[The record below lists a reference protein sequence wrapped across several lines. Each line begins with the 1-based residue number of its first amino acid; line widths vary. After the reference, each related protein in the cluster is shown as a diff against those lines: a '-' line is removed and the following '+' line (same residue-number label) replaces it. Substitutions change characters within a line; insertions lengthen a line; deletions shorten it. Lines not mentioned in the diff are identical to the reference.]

1 MKTAIA
7 ELIETN
13 NRNIEKLK
21 ELSKNETN
29 RFYHGMLTYA
39 QAFNLDL
46 HHFKKLEKDIIEKVY
61 QETCKGNPNQL
72 DLNQGCENE
81 FCDNGKIAMPYGE
94 YISCYVCENKI
105 INDVPRIN
113 EANISFRSEF

>member
-46 HHFKKLEKDIIEKVY
+46 HHFKKLEKEIIDNVYDNALQNEK
-61 QETCKGNPNQL
+61 QL
-72 DLNQGCENE
+72 DLTQGCENE
-81 FCDNGKIAMPYGE
+81 FCDNGKIAMPYNE
-94 YISCYVCENKI
+94 YISCSVCENKTT
-105 INDVPRIN
+105 NDVHRIN
-113 EANISFRSEF
+113 EVNISFRSEF

>member
-46 HHFKKLEKDIIEKVY
+46 HHFKKLEKDIIDKVY
-61 QETCKGNPNQL
+61 ENTLNGNTKSM
-72 DLNQGCENE
+72 DLTQVCENE
-81 FCDNGKIAMPYGE
+81 FCDNGKIELPYGG
-94 YISCYVCENKI
+94 YISCSICEDK
-105 INDVPRIN
+105 
-113 EANISFRSEF
+113 E

>member
-46 HHFKKLEKDIIEKVY
+46 HHFKKLEKEIIDRVH
-61 QETCKGNPNQL
+61 QESCKGNPEPL

-94 YISCYVCENKI
+94 YISCSVCENKT
-105 INDVPRIN
+105 INDVHRIN
-113 EANISFRSEF
+113 EVNISFKSE